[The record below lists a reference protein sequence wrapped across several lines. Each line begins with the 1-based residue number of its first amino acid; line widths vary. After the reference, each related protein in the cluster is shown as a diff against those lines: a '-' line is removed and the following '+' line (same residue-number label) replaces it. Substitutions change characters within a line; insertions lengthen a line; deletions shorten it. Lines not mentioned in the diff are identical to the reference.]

1 MATTARKGGRR
12 KKRQGAGVD
21 AGFGVAAEDQ
31 SSLDQY
37 LKEVSTHSLLKP
49 EQEIELGRRARL
61 GEETAIQELV
71 RANLRFVIS
80 VAKKYQNRGVSL
92 SDLIQEGNVGLVTAA
107 RKFDPDQGVKFIS
120 YAVWWIRQAIL
131 SALANQGRSVRVPL
145 NRASDLAKIF
155 RERERLKQELRRD
168 PTPQELSEATGLSP
182 EIVESL
188 QTLNAAE
195 IRLDAPIG
203 DSDDSQLMD
212 RFIADEAIM
221 TEEEVEER
229 LLSERIDRAL
239 DTLQP
244 RDAKV
249 LKLYFGLEGGREH
262 TLEEI
267 GDILGVT
274 RERIR
279 QLRDRALKRLRE
291 GEMGEAL
298 ASFAAA

>member
-1 MATTARKGGRR
+1 MATAARKTRRR
-12 KKRQGAGVD
+12 KRTTPSLD

-37 LKEVSTHSLLKP
+37 LKEVSTHRLLTPP
-49 EQEIELGRRARL
+49 EEIELGKRSQV
-61 GEETAIQELV
+61 GDEDAIQELV

-131 SALANQGRSVRVPL
+131 SALANQGRAVRVPL

-203 DSDDSQLMD
+203 DSEDSQLME
-212 RFIADEAIM
+212 RFISDEAIV
-221 TEEEVEER
+221 TEDEVEER

-239 DTLQP
+239 GTLQP